1 MQSFRK
7 TALQTKV
14 ARLAGMPSPAGKA
27 DRMGAVQRLGERGQ
41 KMGLLEF
48 KTCVTEDV
56 LSLFFFSSF
65 VEV

>member
-1 MQSFRK
+1 
-7 TALQTKV
+7 
-14 ARLAGMPSPAGKA
+14 MPSPAGKA